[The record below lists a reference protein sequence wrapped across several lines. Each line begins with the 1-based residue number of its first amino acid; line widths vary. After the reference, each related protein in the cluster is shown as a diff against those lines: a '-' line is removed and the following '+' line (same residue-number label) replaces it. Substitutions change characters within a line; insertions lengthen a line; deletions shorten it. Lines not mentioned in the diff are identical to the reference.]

1 MTSTRQLSDKVRA
14 ELLDHIPPGWASKA
28 ACATS
33 GLDPGA
39 WFAEPGEPAWSAAR
53 AVCWSCPVRQTC
65 VASALTRAEF
75 GLWGGYSE
83 AQRAT
88 ARSALAKG
96 VPVSVVLHLGE
107 TTGRAA

>member
-1 MTSTRQLSDKVRA
+1 MTSTRQLSDQVRA
-14 ELLDHIPPGWASKA
+14 ELLDHIPPGWASAA

-33 GLDPGA
+33 DLNPDA
-39 WFAEPGEPAWSAAR
+39 WFTEPGEHAWSAAR
-53 AVCWSCPVRQTC
+53 AVCWSCPVRQPC
-65 VASALTRAEF
+65 LASALARTES

-88 ARSALAKG
+88 ARSALTEG
-96 VPVSVVLHLGE
+96 VPVSLVLQLGE

>member
-1 MTSTRQLSDKVRA
+1 MINR
-14 ELLDHIPPGWASKA
+14 PPDLQDAQ
-28 ACATS
+28 
-33 GLDPGA
+33 D
-39 WFAEPGEPAWSAAR
+39 
-53 AVCWSCPVRQTC
+53 
-65 VASALTRAEF
+65 LT

-96 VPVSVVLHLGE
+96 VPVSVVLQLGE